1 LSDFNDWILQIGN
14 GSKKINIISEIEECP
29 DTNIIEIP
37 QDLLLTTTGN
47 KMQALVES
55 TYPNFLSNYNNPE
68 YIKNRAILATTNDIV
83 EDINSY
89 MLNPR
94 L

>member
-1 LSDFNDWILQIGN
+1 M
-14 GSKKINIISEIEECP
+14 SEIEECA
-29 DTNIIEIP
+29 DNKIIEIP
-37 QDLLLTTTGN
+37 HDLLLTTTGN

-55 TYPNFLSNYNNPE
+55 TYPDFLNNYNNPE

-89 MLNPR
+89 MVDLIPNCEKEY
-94 L
+94 LSADSI